1 MSCAF
6 WASEKKEITAD
17 VLAHRGQYAAFITIM
32 AAAVVL
38 VVASIVVLAFES
50 GSADANIS
58 TGGDALWW
66 SIVTLTTVGY
76 GDAFPV
82 TAGGRITAILVMF
95 MGVGIIGA
103 LASILASFLVAPAEA
118 EPEPAAGS
126 TQSQSPASASCPR
139 TPGRTTR
146 DPRRARGSSRA
157 LGTRDADLG

>member
-1 MSCAF
+1 
-6 WASEKKEITAD
+6 
-17 VLAHRGQYAAFITIM
+17 M

-82 TAGGRITAILVMF
+82 TAGGRITAIFVMF

-103 LASILASFLVAPAEA
+103 LASILASFLVAPTEA

-126 TQSQSPASASCPR
+126 TQSQSPASASLPPNSR
-139 TPGRTTR
+139 TNY
-146 DPRRARGSSRA
+146 ARSAPSSRLFERHSA
-157 LGTRDADLG
+157 RRDADLG